1 MRSIGVSE
9 ELGAYIEAHANP
21 VGDPIA
27 EALAATTAERF
38 GGQAAMNI
46 GQDQGRFMS
55 MLVSLIGAR
64 TVVEVGTFTGMSAL
78 WLARGLPD
86 GGRLVCFD
94 ITDKYLATAREAWTA
109 AGVDDRIE
117 VRIGPAADGLAE
129 LPDEPHVD
137 LAFIDADKTGY
148 QRYLELLLPRLTERG
163 VILVDNVLWGG
174 SIIDPAVD
182 DESTRALRAFN
193 DHVVARPDCDAVML
207 NIGDGVTM
215 IRRRPA
221 NG

>member
-21 VGDPIA
+21 VGDTIA

-148 QRYLELLLPRLTERG
+148 AAYYEEILARMRTGG
-163 VILVDNVLWGG
+163 VILVDNTLWSGR
-174 SIIDPAVD
+174 ILD
-182 DESTRALRAFN
+182 DTDQTADTVALRAFN
-193 DHVVARPDCDAVML
+193 DMVVADSRIDSYLLPVA
-207 NIGDGVTM
+207 DGLTV
-215 IRRRPA
+215 IRKR
-221 NG
+221 

>member
-27 EALAATTAERF
+27 EALAATTADRF

-94 ITDKYLATAREAWTA
+94 ITDKYLATAREAWAA

-129 LPDEPHVD
+129 LPEEPHVD
-137 LAFIDADKTGY
+137 LAFIDADKPGY
-148 QRYLELLLPRLTERG
+148 RRYLDLLLPRLNERG

-182 DESTRALRAFN
+182 DESTRALREFN
-193 DHVVARPDCDAVML
+193 DHVAARSDCDAVML
-207 NIGDGVTM
+207 NLGDGVTM
-215 IRRRPA
+215 IRRRPTD
-221 NG
+221 G

>member
-9 ELGAYIEAHANP
+9 ELGDYIAAHANP
-21 VGDPIA
+21 VGDPVA
-27 EALAATTAERF
+27 EALAAATGQRF
-38 GGQAAMNI
+38 GGLAGMNI

-55 MLVSLIGAR
+55 MLVALMGAR

-94 ITDKYLATAREAWTA
+94 ITDKYLATAREAWVA

-117 VRIGPAADGLAE
+117 VRIGAAADGLAE

-137 LAFIDADKTGY
+137 LAFIDADKPGY
-148 QRYLELLLPRLTERG
+148 RRYLDLLLPRLTERG

-174 SIIDPAVD
+174 SIIDPTVD
-182 DESTRALRAFN
+182 DESTLALREFN
-193 DHVVARPDCDAVML
+193 DHVAARPDCDAVML
-207 NIGDGVTM
+207 NLGDGVTM
-215 IRRRPA
+215 IRRRPTS
-221 NG
+221 